1 MKKSKKMISAM
12 LAAAMCVSLM
22 APAMA
27 VPKDNANQI
36 LSANNETS
44 QINASR
50 QLDKIV
56 PWFGAAPQKNST
68 ADAISIV
75 YDYEIDSEID
85 ANGQMDASM
94 DFEMRKGT
102 ATIPVH
108 VEGKLDVT
116 ELNESRTY
124 VLGPLY
130 GEITVGGK
138 GYEVIVGFQKILEEE
153 PISAGVTIDSMDNS
167 SVEGLVAFFFG
178 DFVKSEDILAL
189 EETDAE
195 PEEVVAT
202 PFAVKPLEPSAE
214 DYQYVGYDFT
224 KMSGTST
231 IDQKLKTYWN
241 SRENVIA
248 ALTWTNLSDIK
259 PLMKMDHAIMTS
271 AKVSVVRTDFE
282 LNQNV
287 NRAAFDRWYNF
298 EDEKNNADLNTV
310 FAEVFLSLGYIGE
323 IGGTAYDIVMNG
335 DLSSAADS
343 NGQWRY
349 YTVISNKNGMH
360 YDETPLPIAAV
371 CDTTLAGNYSITV
384 TTQTTYAFTFDL
396 GTLYHTTGI
405 ADDTHN
411 YYISE

>member
-1 MKKSKKMISAM
+1 MDVDFFGCPARGKKKDLKSAYHSCFAAIIPQRREKDSKTLLWILLLLKQSGSRFPTRFLHFFCNSLFYTKRRADFCATRQKSIFCKKSGQNLVGNLHFNCYRSRGA
-12 LAAAMCVSLM
+12 S
-22 APAMA
+22 
-27 VPKDNANQI
+27 QR
-36 LSANNETS
+36 ET
-44 QINASR
+44 AR
-50 QLDKIV
+50 
-56 PWFGAAPQKNST
+56 NSN
-68 ADAISIV
+68 I
-75 YDYEIDSEID
+75 
-85 ANGQMDASM
+85 
-94 DFEMRKGT
+94 
-102 ATIPVH
+102 
-108 VEGKLDVT
+108 
-116 ELNESRTY
+116 
-124 VLGPLY
+124 
-130 GEITVGGK
+130 
-138 GYEVIVGFQKILEEE
+138 
-153 PISAGVTIDSMDNS
+153 
-167 SVEGLVAFFFG
+167 VAFFFG